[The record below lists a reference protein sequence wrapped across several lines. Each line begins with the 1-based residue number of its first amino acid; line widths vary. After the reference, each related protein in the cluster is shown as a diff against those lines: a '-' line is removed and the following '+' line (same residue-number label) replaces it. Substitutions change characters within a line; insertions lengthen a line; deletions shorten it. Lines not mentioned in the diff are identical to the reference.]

1 MNFFWS
7 GFYFVHKKELQLSI
21 FQGTTA
27 CSKIGYNK
35 GVCGKAW
42 ATKKIIIVDDV
53 EQFEGHIACSSLS
66 KSEIVLPIR
75 NTNGEVVGVLDVD
88 SDQLDDFSET
98 DHKWLIEVVAVIESV
113 L

>member
-1 MNFFWS
+1 VLFR
-7 GFYFVHKKELQLSI
+7 
-21 FQGTTA
+21 
-27 CSKIGYNK
+27 SKNEVIL
-35 GVCGKAW
+35 VPD
-42 ATKKIIIVDDV
+42 VDA
-53 EQFEGHIACSSLS
+53 FPGHIACSSLS